1 MPILLANKLFFVLL
15 QEKNKMAGLKK
26 ENQEVSLVEQ
36 TQHRILEYIA
46 ENKYQFNSVLPKENE
61 MADILGVSR
70 VVIREAY
77 SGLRTRGFL
86 ETKRKKGTIFVAP
99 KVFGILKY
107 VVMSGFLDDQSV
119 EDLYELRIMLEI
131 GMADYVVSNRTD
143 DKIVLLQEIVE
154 QEEQSSDPQLLKQLD
169 IRFHSILYGMSGN
182 KSLQYFQHLL
192 SKLFALYTP
201 RSANWKVHEMMTH
214 RTLVEILKM
223 GRPDL
228 FRSAMRI
235 HLQYQF
241 LNQERNLAALKKVQE

>member
-1 MPILLANKLFFVLL
+1 MTTR
-15 QEKNKMAGLKK
+15 KK
-26 ENQEVSLVEQ
+26 GNQELSLVEQ
-36 TQHRILEYIA
+36 TQHRILEYIS
-46 ENKYQFNSVLPKENE
+46 EQKYEFNSVLPKENE

-77 SGLRTRGFL
+77 SGLRTLGFL

-107 VVMSGFLDDQSV
+107 IVMSGFLDDQSV

-131 GMADYVVSNRTD
+131 GMADYVVANRTES
-143 DKIVLLQEIVE
+143 KIALLQEIVG
-154 QEEQSSDPQLLKQLD
+154 QEEQSTDPHLLKQLD
-169 IRFHSILYGMSGN
+169 IRFHTILYEMSGN
-182 KSLQYFQHLL
+182 RSLQYFQHLL

-201 RSANWKVHEMMTH
+201 RPADWKNHEMMTH

-235 HLQYQF
+235 HLQYQI
-241 LNQERNLAALKKVQE
+241 LNQERNLAALKHSRE

>member
-1 MPILLANKLFFVLL
+1 
-15 QEKNKMAGLKK
+15 
-26 ENQEVSLVEQ
+26 
-36 TQHRILEYIA
+36 
-46 ENKYQFNSVLPKENE
+46 
-61 MADILGVSR
+61 
-70 VVIREAY
+70 
-77 SGLRTRGFL
+77 
-86 ETKRKKGTIFVAP
+86 
-99 KVFGILKY
+99 
-107 VVMSGFLDDQSV
+107 
-119 EDLYELRIMLEI
+119 MLEI

-201 RSANWKVHEMMTH
+201 PCSANWKVHEMMTH
-214 RTLVEILKM
+214 RTLVEDPED
-223 GRPDL
+223 GGGPDL

-241 LNQERNLAALKKVQE
+241 LNQERNLAALKKVQEKPPESDKRPGQASQANSTRS

>member
-1 MPILLANKLFFVLL
+1 
-15 QEKNKMAGLKK
+15 MAGLKK

-77 SGLRTRGFL
+77 SGLRTLGFL

-143 DKIVLLQEIVE
+143 DKIVLLQEIV
-154 QEEQSSDPQLLKQLD
+154 
-169 IRFHSILYGMSGN
+169 
-182 KSLQYFQHLL
+182 
-192 SKLFALYTP
+192 
-201 RSANWKVHEMMTH
+201 
-214 RTLVEILKM
+214 
-223 GRPDL
+223 
-228 FRSAMRI
+228 
-235 HLQYQF
+235 
-241 LNQERNLAALKKVQE
+241 

>member
-1 MPILLANKLFFVLL
+1 
-15 QEKNKMAGLKK
+15 
-26 ENQEVSLVEQ
+26 
-36 TQHRILEYIA
+36 
-46 ENKYQFNSVLPKENE
+46 
-61 MADILGVSR
+61 
-70 VVIREAY
+70 
-77 SGLRTRGFL
+77 
-86 ETKRKKGTIFVAP
+86 
-99 KVFGILKY
+99 
-107 VVMSGFLDDQSV
+107 MSGFLDDQSV

-201 RSANWKVHEMMTH
+201 PFGQLEGARDDDPPDAGRDPED
-214 RTLVEILKM
+214 
-223 GRPDL
+223 GARPDL

-241 LNQERNLAALKKVQE
+241 LNQERNPQP